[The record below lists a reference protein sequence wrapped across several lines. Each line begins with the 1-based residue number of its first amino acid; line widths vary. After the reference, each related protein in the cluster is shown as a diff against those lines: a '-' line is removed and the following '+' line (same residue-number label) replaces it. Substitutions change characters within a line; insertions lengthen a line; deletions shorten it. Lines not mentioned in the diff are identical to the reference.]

1 MVAAVAAPVRGAF
14 VGAGAVLAL
23 ALLAWLAFRRGG
35 PLEGAFNP
43 ASDKNLAYGGVNAAG
58 AAITGNPDY
67 NFGAALFELLS
78 PGAIAAERRAIYGD
92 GGPDRDA
99 SAGVG
104 SIVNGSG
111 GWPEGMDVALPR
123 SAGGAII
130 EGPGGAA
137 FGLYPRP

>member
-1 MVAAVAAPVRGAF
+1 VRGAF
-14 VGAGAVLAL
+14 VGAGIVLAIYVL
-23 ALLAWLAFRRGG
+23 VWLAFRRGG

-78 PGAIAAERRAIYGD
+78 PGALAAERRAIYGD

-99 SAGVG
+99 TAGIG
-104 SIVNGSG
+104 SIWLGSS
-111 GWPEGMDVALPR
+111 GWPEGGNVALPR
-123 SAGGAII
+123 AAGGAII